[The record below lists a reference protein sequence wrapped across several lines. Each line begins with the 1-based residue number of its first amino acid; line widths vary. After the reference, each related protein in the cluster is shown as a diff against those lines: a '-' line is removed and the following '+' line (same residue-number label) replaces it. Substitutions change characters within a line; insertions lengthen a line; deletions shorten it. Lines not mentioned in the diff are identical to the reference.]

1 LVGIKH
7 HTQGIGVN
15 DPAKQ
20 VSVTAWQET
29 HDAGAI
35 ADVLT
40 DHNLAAHTSL
50 GLPTAGFSAG
60 FVSIWAGTIASIP
73 TDWLLCNGASLER
86 AVYTALFTA
95 ISTIY
100 GAADGNHF
108 NIPDLRDKFVV
119 GAKQDDGGI
128 PKTNLTGAL
137 EASGGATTHHHG
149 NHALTQPVVANHTL
163 TITQPVIA
171 DHSLTQPVVD
181 NHTVTQPVV
190 AAHTYTTL
198 AARTSSASTIRAI
211 TAITA
216 HSLTTNAAV
225 SNHSLSTNVNINSHT
240 FSTAMNITIDAH
252 TLTTNVAIDAHD
264 NLGTTQ
270 PYYAMAYIIRSA

>member
-1 LVGIKH
+1 MVGIKH

-20 VSVTAWQET
+20 VSVNAWQET

-40 DHNLAAHTSL
+40 DHNLAAHTFL
-50 GLPTAGFSAG
+50 GLPAAGFSAG
-60 FVSIWAGTIASIP
+60 FVSIWAGAIASIP
-73 TDWLLCNGASLER
+73 ADWLLCNGASLER
-86 AVYTALFTA
+86 AVYAALFTA

-100 GAADGNHF
+100 GSVDGNHF

-149 NHALTQPVVANHTL
+149 NHALTQPVVANHVL
-163 TITQPVIA
+163 TITQPVVA
-171 DHSLTQPVVD
+171 DHSLTQPVVG
-181 NHTVTQPVV
+181 
-190 AAHTYTTL
+190 AHTYTTL

-216 HSLTTNAAV
+216 HSLTTNVAV

-240 FSTAMNITIDAH
+240 FSTAMGITIDAH
-252 TLTTNVAIDAHD
+252 TLTTNVAIDNHD
-264 NLGTTQ
+264 TLGTTQ